1 MLWCISHFYSLQFEE
16 ILKEDCYILM
26 GFLWGGG
33 VYRFKFVVFCCWW
46 GFFVFFIFYIFAI
59 VALYLVLLWRK
70 EYNSIRLKYC
80 LPTAI
85 NTLKLLTLLSIRIIT
100 MYIRN
105 IVGHTSKAI
114 IIERFDRLP
123 TCII

>member
-1 MLWCISHFYSLQFEE
+1 MMYFTFLQFED
-16 ILKEDCYILM
+16 ILDEDCYILM
-26 GFLWGGG
+26 GFLWEGGG
-33 VYRFKFVVFCCWW
+33 YRFCLLLMLVVFFC
-46 GFFVFFIFYIFAI
+46 VFFYIFAI
-59 VALYLVLLWRK
+59 VALYLDLLWRK
-70 EYNSIRLKYC
+70 EYNSIPLKYC

-105 IVGHTSKAI
+105 IVGHSSKAI

>member
-1 MLWCISHFYSLQFEE
+1 MMYFTFLQFED
-16 ILKEDCYILM
+16 ILDEDCYILM
-26 GFLWGGG
+26 GFLWEGGG
-33 VYRFKFVVFCCWW
+33 YIVFVFFCCWW
-46 GFFVFFIFYIFAI
+46 CFFVCFFYIFAI

>member
-1 MLWCISHFYSLQFEE
+1 MMYFTFLKFED
-16 ILKEDCYILM
+16 ILDEDCYILM
-26 GFLWGGG
+26 GFLWEGGG
-33 VYRFKFVVFCCWW
+33 IVFVFFCCWW
-46 GFFVFFIFYIFAI
+46 CFFCGFFYIFAI

-100 MYIRN
+100 MYIHN

>member
-1 MLWCISHFYSLQFEE
+1 MMYFTFLQFED
-16 ILKEDCYILM
+16 ILDEDCYILM
-26 GFLWGGG
+26 DFLWGGG
-33 VYRFKFVVFCCWW
+33 ISFLSSFVV
-46 GFFVFFIFYIFAI
+46 GGVFFLCFFYIFAI

-85 NTLKLLTLLSIRIIT
+85 NTLQLLTLISIRIIT

-105 IVGHTSKAI
+105 IVGHSSKAI

-123 TCII
+123 TYII